1 MNHSDTVINA
11 KVKIFLDKKMQ
22 RVIKNAL
29 KPESE
34 TPSSDRSETEV
45 LIKKDYLIIET
56 HASDTSALRAA
67 LNSYLRWVEGIS
79 KIVENIR

>member
-29 KPESE
+29 KPEAD

-45 LIKKDYLIIET
+45 LIKNDYLVIET
-56 HASDTSALRAA
+56 RASDTSALRAA

-79 KIVENIR
+79 KIVENIS

>member
-1 MNHSDTVINA
+1 MNHSDTAINA
-11 KVKIFLDKKMQ
+11 KVKIFLDEKMQ